1 MHNVIKTFERQH
13 AMAFN
18 AKGRFYFA
26 GKCIDKSVRGD
37 IIDDVL
43 KKMAVIVRR
52 GIFLDVGLRLPPST
66 EFMGRL

>member
-26 GKCIDKSVRGD
+26 GKCIDKSVRDD

-43 KKMAVIVRR
+43 ENGHK
-52 GIFLDVGLRLPPST
+52 GLL
-66 EFMGRL
+66 